1 MAPHS
6 PRKSTWRSRAVT
18 GLAGFSVLALAACGT
33 GSGGDGAASGS
44 PSDGASNATATE
56 AAGEP
61 TVTVAPAAN
70 TTMVNPVDPVTVT
83 ADQGKL
89 TDVSVVS
96 DDGQEAAGELSED
109 GTTWTSTKPLEFDS
123 AYTVTYTAD
132 NNGRTA
138 EGTSAFST
146 VDAAH
151 EMDVRMNVRDGGTYG
166 VWQVVEFDFSEPI
179 LNKDE
184 IEKAVTVNGG
194 GDQDGAFRWYSDTK
208 LRYRPAEP
216 WAPDSKVKVAI
227 ELLGKDVG
235 DGMIGN
241 ENQTVN
247 FTTGPE
253 HRAYVDNNTKTL
265 VAYENGKKTGEWP
278 VTLGNPEWPSTTGKK
293 VIIEQAESYEF
304 KPSSLNLSPGDP
316 HYYEPFNASN
326 VARLTWS
333 GEFIHQALPSAM
345 PVLGYQN
352 VSHGCVGMPVE
363 GAKYIFDTFRPGDMV
378 EVVNTGY
385 PQADPDDGFGDW
397 NIPFDK
403 YSDENWH
410 GNW

>member
-1 MAPHS
+1 M
-6 PRKSTWRSRAVT
+6 
-18 GLAGFSVLALAACGT
+18 
-33 GSGGDGAASGS
+33 
-44 PSDGASNATATE
+44 
-56 AAGEP
+56 
-61 TVTVAPAAN
+61 
-70 TTMVNPVDPVTVT
+70 
-83 ADQGKL
+83 
-89 TDVSVVS
+89 
-96 DDGQEAAGELSED
+96 
-109 GTTWTSTKPLEFDS
+109 
-123 AYTVTYTAD
+123 TYTAD

-151 EMDVRMNVRDGGTYG
+151 EMDVRMNVRDGSTYG
-166 VWQVVEFDFSEPI
+166 LWQVVEFDFSEPI

-184 IEKAVTVNGG
+184 IEKAVTVTGG

-235 DGMIGN
+235 NGMIGN

>member
-1 MAPHS
+1 
-6 PRKSTWRSRAVT
+6 
-18 GLAGFSVLALAACGT
+18 LAGFSVLVLTACGT
-33 GSGGDGAASGS
+33 GSGSGGDGPAAGGASGAAASDA
-44 PSDGASNATATE
+44 PATE
-56 AAGEP
+56 PA
-61 TVTVAPAAN
+61 VSVAPAAD

-83 ADQGKL
+83 ADQGRL

-96 DDGQEAAGELSED
+96 DEGVEASGDMSED
-109 GTTWTSTKPLEFDS
+109 ETTWTSTKPLDFDA
-123 AYTVTYTAD
+123 AYTVTYSAD
-132 NNGRTA
+132 NNGRTS

-166 VWQVVEFDFSEPI
+166 VWQIVEFDFSEPI
-179 LNKDE
+179 QNKDE
-184 IEKAVTVNGG
+184 IEQAVSVNGG

-235 DGMIGN
+235 NGMIGN

-265 VAYENGKKTGEWP
+265 VAFENGRKTGEWP
-278 VTLGNPEWPSTTGKK
+278 VTLGNPDWPSTTGKK

-345 PVLGYQN
+345 PVLGYAN
-352 VSHGCVGMPVE
+352 ISHGCVGMPPE

-378 EVVNTGY
+378 EVVNTNY

>member
-1 MAPHS
+1 MAPQ
-6 PRKSTWRSRAVT
+6 PTRKSTRRSRAIT
-18 GLAGFSVLALAACGT
+18 GLAGLCVLVLTACGT
-33 GSGGDGAASGS
+33 GSGSGDDGPAAGGASGAAA
-44 PSDGASNATATE
+44 SDAAATE
-56 AAGEP
+56 PA
-61 TVTVAPAAN
+61 VSVAPAAD

-83 ADQGKL
+83 ADQGRL

-96 DDGQEAAGELSED
+96 DEGVEASGDMSED
-109 GTTWTSTKPLEFDS
+109 ETTWTSTKPLDFDA
-123 AYTVTYTAD
+123 AYTVTYAAD
-132 NNGRTA
+132 NNGRTS
-138 EGTSAFST
+138 EGTSGFTT

-151 EMDVRMNVRDGGTYG
+151 EMDVGMNVKDGGTYG
-166 VWQVVEFDFSEPI
+166 VWQIVEFDFSEPI
-179 LNKDE
+179 RNKDD
-184 IEKAVTVNGG
+184 IEQAVSVNGG
-194 GDQDGAFRWYSDTK
+194 GDRDGAFRWYSDTK

-216 WAPDSKVKVAI
+216 WAPDSKVKVDI
-227 ELLGKDVG
+227 KLLGKDVG
-235 DGMIGN
+235 NGMIGN

-265 VAYENGKKTGEWP
+265 VAFENGRKTGEWP

-333 GEFIHQALPSAM
+333 GEFIHQALPSAI
-345 PVLGYQN
+345 PLLGYTN
-352 VSHGCVGMPVE
+352 VSHGCVGMPPE

-378 EVVNTGY
+378 EVVNTNY

-403 YSDENWH
+403 YADENWH

>member
-1 MAPHS
+1 MAPQ
-6 PRKSTWRSRAVT
+6 PTRTSTWRSRALT
-18 GLAGFSVLALAACGT
+18 GFAGFSVLVLTACGT
-33 GSGGDGAASGS
+33 GSGSGGDGPAAGGASGAAASDA
-44 PSDGASNATATE
+44 PATE
-56 AAGEP
+56 PA
-61 TVTVAPAAN
+61 VSVAPAAD

-83 ADQGKL
+83 ADQGRL

-96 DDGQEAAGELSED
+96 DEGVEASGDMSED
-109 GTTWTSTKPLEFDS
+109 ETTWTSTKPLDFDA
-123 AYTVTYTAD
+123 AYTVTYSAD
-132 NNGRTA
+132 NNGRTS

-166 VWQVVEFDFSEPI
+166 VWQIVEFDFSEPI
-179 LNKDE
+179 QNKDE
-184 IEKAVTVNGG
+184 IEDAVSVNGG

-235 DGMIGN
+235 NGMIGN

-265 VAYENGKKTGEWP
+265 VAFENGRKTGEWP
-278 VTLGNPEWPSTTGKK
+278 VTLGNPDWPSTTGKK

-345 PVLGYQN
+345 PVLGYAN
-352 VSHGCVGMPVE
+352 ISHGCVGMPPE

-378 EVVNTGY
+378 EVVNTNY